1 MHLANKINKWVHSG
15 PYANYAEI
23 DPVSAAIIAAGVGA
37 GSKAIKSMS
46 ARKKAVEQLKARRKE
61 QLKALD
67 QASQMTAEE
76 QQAIS
81 RMRRGAEQGTMDVQ
95 ALNRQM
101 AQPLYQQGEAQEAQA
116 MQRITQQGLEGS
128 IIAQEVSRKIGSD
141 VRASIAQQ
149 ARQIAMD
156 NERTKAEAARRLSQA
171 QMRRGQ
177 LLREI
182 AMKRGQVEA
191 DYRAGRAAQPS
202 DLGIYGNY
210 AMDFGQSL
218 AGSMAGG
225 AFEPGATITPLG
237 GTSSVT
243 SAPLTGFEGSSL
255 EGTPVQNTSIYG
267 LV

>member
-1 MHLANKINKWVHSG
+1 MHLANKINKWVQSG

-23 DPVSAAIIAAGVGA
+23 EPITASLIAGGIALAKAGTKAAKNLG
-37 GSKAIKSMS
+37 
-46 ARKKAVEQLKARRKE
+46 ARKKAVEALKARRKQ
-61 QLKALD
+61 QLKGLD

-81 RMRRGAEQGTMDVQ
+81 RMRRGAEQGTMDVER
-95 ALNRQM
+95 LNQQM

-116 MQRITQQGLEGS
+116 MQKITQQGLEGS
-128 IIAQEVSRKIGSD
+128 IIAQDVSRRVGSD

-171 QMRRGQ
+171 QMRRAQ

-191 DYRAGRAAQPS
+191 DYKAGRAAQPS
-202 DLGIYGNY
+202 DLDVFADFNLDALDATQDFLTSNYG
-210 AMDFGQSL
+210 
-218 AGSMAGG
+218 GSTTGSG
-225 AFEPGATITPLG
+225 
-237 GTSSVT
+237 VT
-243 SAPLTGFEGSSL
+243 KA
-255 EGTPVQNTSIYG
+255 
-267 LV
+267 